1 MKFWRGALAQRGL
14 IVSMVQREIASRYQG
29 TAVGWIWALAQPLVT
44 LAVYTLVFGVILKV
58 HWAQRD
64 STWSFSLVLFSGL
77 MVFNF
82 VAEVLTRAP
91 SAISSYPNYVKKVV
105 FPLEVLIWQMVGA
118 AAFQLLLNLAMWMGF
133 YVLLERQLHLSW
145 LWLPILLIPL
155 TFFVLGLGLALAAL
169 GVFVRDLAQAMGPIM
184 VVLLY
189 LSPVFY
195 SASMVP
201 AQLASVMGWNPLAMM
216 IEPWRAAMFGEV
228 MPWLDVLWFSV
239 WALATLAVGTWLF
252 ERTRPGFSDVL

>member
-1 MKFWRGALAQRGL
+1 MKFLHDALAQRGL
-14 IVSMVQREIASRYQG
+14 IVSMAQREIASRYQG
-29 TAVGWIWALAQPLVT
+29 TAMGWVWALAQPLVT

-64 STWSFSLVLFSGL
+64 STGSFALVLFSGL

-105 FPLEVLIWQMVGA
+105 FPLEVLIWQIVGA
-118 AAFQLLLNLAMWMGF
+118 AAFQLVLNFVIWMGF
-133 YVLLERQLHLSW
+133 YVLLARQLHLSW
-145 LWLPILLIPL
+145 LWLPMLLVPL
-155 TFFVLGLGLALAAL
+155 ACFVLGLGLALATL
-169 GVFVRDLAQAMGPIM
+169 GVFVRDLAQAMGPVM

-201 AQLASVMGWNPLAMM
+201 TELANVMGWNPLAMM
-216 IEPWRAAMFGEV
+216 IEPWRAAMFGEP
-228 MPWLDVLWFSV
+228 MPWLDVLKFCA
-239 WALATLAVGTWLF
+239 WALATLAAGAWLF
-252 ERTRPGFSDVL
+252 ERTRPGFADVL